1 MKGEKLVLVLVI
13 IAFVLIGVVYL
24 QLSQQGQNAEKK
36 VEGFGQ
42 KLSSFTGTFN
52 KMDSQFK
59 DVLAKVKSLE
69 DSVNS
74 SGSQRD
80 SDKKDMISKIESL
93 SSQIQ
98 EMKSGL
104 GASAAIKVEKP
115 ATITENPPVT
125 TPQNALVAGNTTVEL
140 GEIPV
145 QK

>member
-1 MKGEKLVLVLVI
+1 MKGEKLGLVLVI
-13 IAFVLIGVVYL
+13 VAFVLIGVVYL
-24 QLSQQGQNAEKK
+24 QLSQQGQNTEKK
-36 VEGFGQ
+36 VEGFDQ
-42 KLSSFTGTFN
+42 KLGSFTVTFN

-69 DSVNS
+69 DTVTS
-74 SGSQRD
+74 SGSQRE

-104 GASAAIKVEKP
+104 GASVAVKVEKP
-115 ATITENPPVT
+115 ATITENPPA
-125 TPQNALVAGNTTVEL
+125 TPVGNTTVEL